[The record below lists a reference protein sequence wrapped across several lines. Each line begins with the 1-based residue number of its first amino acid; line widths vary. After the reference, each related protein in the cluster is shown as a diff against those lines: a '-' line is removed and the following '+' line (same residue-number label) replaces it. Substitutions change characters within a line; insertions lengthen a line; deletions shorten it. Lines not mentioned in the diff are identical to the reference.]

1 MKNQYREA
9 FIAEEVYPA
18 LKRAG
23 VAESQMIR
31 LIDMFFLQYLKDIE
45 EQFSQKE
52 ALSRFHLIT
61 EKIKRDLTEK

>member
-1 MKNQYREA
+1 MKNQHREA

-23 VAESQMIR
+23 VAESEIAR
-31 LIDMFFLQYLKDIE
+31 LVMMFCLQYLKDIE

>member
-1 MKNQYREA
+1 VGHPLHHNLNHMG
-9 FIAEEVYPA
+9 IP
-18 LKRAG
+18 LW
-23 VAESQMIR
+23 

-52 ALSRFHLIT
+52 ALSRLHLIT